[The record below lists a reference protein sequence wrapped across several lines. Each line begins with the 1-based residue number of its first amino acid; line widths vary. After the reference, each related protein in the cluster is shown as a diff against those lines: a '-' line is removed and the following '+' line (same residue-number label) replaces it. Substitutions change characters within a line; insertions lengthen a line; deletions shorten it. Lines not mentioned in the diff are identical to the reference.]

1 MQSGR
6 SGSTLEVFGLVELSQ
21 AVEAE
26 VVRHHAVSLQPD
38 WLGSNGGTCQL
49 IIRWLIH
56 ATANPMSPA
65 WYLLAATAIGQIAM
79 LIFPESAPA
88 PRAAED

>member
-1 MQSGR
+1 MQSGL
-6 SGSTLEVFGLVELSQ
+6 GEVSQ

-26 VVRHHAVSLQPD
+26 VVRHHAVSRQPD
-38 WLGSNGGTCQL
+38 RIVPDGGTCQL

-56 ATANPMSPA
+56 ATADPMSHA
-65 WYLLAATAIGQIAM
+65 WYLLAATVIGQIAM

-88 PRAAED
+88 RRAAED